1 MLFPKQKI
9 LKYIFRATLGLLGLL
24 LIISAL
30 LLWRLSSGPIQL
42 NKLTPTIQ
50 RVVSNLPGNFAV
62 RIKGIELVWDR
73 QADTLQMRATQVDLL
88 TNENVNIVT
97 APVVNISLSVAA
109 LIKRVIALS
118 AIEINGVDIH
128 LVRNQDGS
136 LQLGKKVSK
145 PSSAQ
150 ADKSRDFQDMTELL
164 TNTLTVLESPADP
177 QFPLSYLKTVKLQ
190 GFFDSRRPQVENGFW
205 F

>member
-9 LKYIFRATLGLLGLL
+9 LKYIFRAVLGLLSLL

-88 TNENVNIVT
+88 TNKNVNIVT

-109 LIKRVIALS
+109 LIKRIIALS
-118 AIEINGVDIH
+118 AI
-128 LVRNQDGS
+128 
-136 LQLGKKVSK
+136 
-145 PSSAQ
+145 
-150 ADKSRDFQDMTELL
+150 
-164 TNTLTVLESPADP
+164 
-177 QFPLSYLKTVKLQ
+177 
-190 GFFDSRRPQVENGFW
+190 
-205 F
+205 

>member
-1 MLFPKQKI
+1 M
-9 LKYIFRATLGLLGLL
+9 KYIFRAVLGSLSLL
-24 LIISAL
+24 LIISVV

-62 RIKGIELVWDR
+62 RIKGIEHVWER

-97 APVVNISLSVAA
+97 APVINISLSVAA
-109 LIKRVIALS
+109 LTKRVIALS
-118 AIEINGVDIH
+118 AVEIKRIEIH

-145 PSSAQ
+145 PSTTK
-150 ADKSRDFQDMTELL
+150 ADDSGYFHDL
-164 TNTLTVLESPADP
+164 T
-177 QFPLSYLKTVKLQ
+177 
-190 GFFDSRRPQVENGFW
+190 
-205 F
+205 